1 MGYLVSHDFNLLIQQ
16 KEFNQF
22 TTNDL
27 TISPKAE
34 AWAEREISSK
44 LSQRYDVGEE
54 FQPTTSWSFASTYN
68 AAALVEINF
77 PAYDATKTYILN
89 SLVIQ
94 AGVGYINITP
104 VTIAEAFN
112 IAKWTT
118 IGNQYDLYY
127 AVTPKPLFNYK
138 KYYKV
143 GDQVFWK
150 NATYTCL
157 IETLIPSHVNQLQYA
172 SQVDIPL
179 YNTFPDDPING
190 LSHWGA
196 GTTYTVS
203 AGTPLSNATYWTLG
217 DNRDAQC
224 VNYACILAIYRMTP
238 RVSVNNVPANRL
250 KLFEEALQWLE
261 DVSHGNINVDIP
273 VLQPDQGLSIISG
286 GQVKRI
292 NQW

>member
-16 KEFNQF
+16 KEFSAF
-22 TTNDL
+22 TTNDA

-44 LSQRYDVGEE
+44 LSQRYDVAEE
-54 FQPTTSWSFASTYN
+54 FQPTTPWGFTTAYN

-77 PAYDATKTYILN
+77 PAYDPTKTYLLN

-104 VTIAEAFN
+104 ITVPEAFTVG
-112 IAKWTT
+112 KWTA

-127 AVTPKPLFNYK
+127 AVTPQSVFNNK

-143 GDQVFWK
+143 GDKVFWK
-150 NATYTCL
+150 NKVYACL
-157 IETLIPSHVNQLQYA
+157 VETIIPSHINQLQYA
-172 SQVDIPL
+172 SITDLPL

-190 LSHWGA
+190 ITIWGA
-196 GTTYTVS
+196 GITYTVA
-203 AGTPLSNATYWTLG
+203 AGASLLNTTFWTLG

-238 RVSVNNVPANRL
+238 RVSVTNVPSNRL

-286 GQVKRI
+286 GQIKRI

>member
-1 MGYLVSHDFNLLIQQ
+1 MGYLVAHDFNLLIQQ

-44 LSQRYDVGEE
+44 LSQRYDVEEE
-54 FQPTTSWSFASTYN
+54 FQPTTPWSFTAPYN
-68 AAALVEINF
+68 AAALIEINF
-77 PAYDATKTYILN
+77 PAYDPTKTYVLN
-89 SLVIQ
+89 SLVVQ
-94 AGVGYINITP
+94 AGVGYINTTPIT
-104 VTIAEAFN
+104 VAEAFN
-112 IAKWTT
+112 ASKWAVL
-118 IGNQYDLYY
+118 GNQYDLYY
-127 AVTPKPLFNYK
+127 AVTPKPVFNYK

-150 NATYTCL
+150 NKVYTNL
-157 IETLIPSHVNQLQYA
+157 VETLIPSHVNQLQYA
-172 SQVDIPL
+172 RQADLPL
-179 YNTFPDDPING
+179 FNVFPDDPING
-190 LSHWGA
+190 VTHWGTGSTYSVAA
-196 GTTYTVS
+196 GILPTNT
-203 AGTPLSNATYWTLG
+203 TYWTAG

-238 RVSVNNVPANRL
+238 RVAVNNVPANRI

-261 DVSHGNINVDIP
+261 DVSHGNINVEIP

-286 GQVKRI
+286 GQVRRI